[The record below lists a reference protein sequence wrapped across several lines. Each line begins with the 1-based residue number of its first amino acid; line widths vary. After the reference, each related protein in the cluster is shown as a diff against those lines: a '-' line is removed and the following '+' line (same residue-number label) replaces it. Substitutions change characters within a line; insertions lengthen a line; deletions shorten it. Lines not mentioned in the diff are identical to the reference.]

1 VTLLCLAQIVS
12 TVDRGMLAL
21 VVDPV
26 RAELGISEVQIA
38 LLQGFAFSVFYIITG
53 VVLGIVADAVNR
65 KRLLVAGIVV
75 WSAATIASG
84 LAHDFTQMFTA
95 RLFIGIGEAVLAP
108 CAVTIISDMFPAEH
122 RGRPMALYVFGSIV
136 AYGVGS
142 LIIGYVL
149 AAAPRGDLD
158 WISFLRGLTPW
169 RIAFVLAGLFGVVLS
184 ALISLLREPPRQV
197 SVAGDRLAKDLRGS
211 LKYMAQNWPMYL
223 SFYGTL
229 TFFGMGMSVASNWG
243 PMLLT
248 RVYGYSV
255 SEASTLLGMGQ
266 ITWAVLGAL
275 IAAFAV
281 DPIARAWGPAGKL
294 CFAAVLCL
302 AALPSANAVFAASG
316 TSAMVMA
323 TEGTFCAAMFGSAML
338 SVIAEITPARVR
350 GLSVS
355 LYAFFMTL
363 VGASSGPVVVA
374 FLTEHVFASRAA
386 VGTSMAITGSAAF
399 LLATGLGG
407 FAALQ
412 LRTMRA
418 SAGVLSPAPVA
429 A

>member
-1 VTLLCLAQIVS
+1 
-12 TVDRGMLAL
+12 
-21 VVDPV
+21 
-26 RAELGISEVQIA
+26 
-38 LLQGFAFSVFYIITG
+38 
-53 VVLGIVADAVNR
+53 
-65 KRLLVAGIVV
+65 
-75 WSAATIASG
+75 
-84 LAHDFTQMFTA
+84 
-95 RLFIGIGEAVLAP
+95 
-108 CAVTIISDMFPAEH
+108 
-122 RGRPMALYVFGSIV
+122 
-136 AYGVGS
+136 
-142 LIIGYVL
+142 
-149 AAAPRGDLD
+149 
-158 WISFLRGLTPW
+158 
-169 RIAFVLAGLFGVVLS
+169 
-184 ALISLLREPPRQV
+184 
-197 SVAGDRLAKDLRGS
+197 
-211 LKYMAQNWPMYL
+211 
-223 SFYGTL
+223 
-229 TFFGMGMSVASNWG
+229 
-243 PMLLT
+243 MLLT